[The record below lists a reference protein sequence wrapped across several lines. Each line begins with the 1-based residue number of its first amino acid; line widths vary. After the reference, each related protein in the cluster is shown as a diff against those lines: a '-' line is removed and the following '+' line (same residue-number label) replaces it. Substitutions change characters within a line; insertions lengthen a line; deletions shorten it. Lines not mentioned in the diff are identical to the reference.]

1 MPESPSCQVLPSN
14 HHLIY
19 AVHLFTIRSVA
30 LILVQT
36 FFVGIVYYG
45 NLYYLPIFC
54 QVLQGR
60 SIIVSG
66 VLLLPLIITQT
77 FTATL
82 AGLILGRYISSI
94 EFLIIELADITRV
107 SGLASHYGHWD

>member
-1 MPESPSCQVLPSN
+1 MREFRSCQVLSN
-14 HHLIY
+14 KSSLTV
-19 AVHLFTIRSVA
+19 VHLFTIRSVA

-45 NLYYLPIFC
+45 NLYYLPIFS
-54 QVLQGR
+54 QVLQHR

-82 AGLILGRYISSI
+82 AGLIV
-94 EFLIIELADITRV
+94 AK
-107 SGLASHYGHWD
+107 